1 MPKNT
6 LLFQRLGPRQ
16 RLEKLHGCEMGNVV
30 HAPEVGITLIDL
42 GPFGSIKDAVAA
54 NE

>member
-6 LLFQRLGPRQ
+6 LILQRIGLCQ
-16 RLEKLHGCEMGNVV
+16 QLEKLHGREMGNVV

-42 GPFGSIKDAVAA
+42 GPFGFIKDAVAA